1 MVGSLLLIAV
11 ILVSLTVHEYSH
23 GRVAYML
30 GDDTARKR
38 GRLTLNPLK
47 HLDPIG
53 TLFFYF
59 MHFGWAK
66 PVPVDPRNLKDP
78 HRDML
83 YIAAAGPVSNLIL
96 ALIAGFFLRFMGP
109 LEQMEQTTLYFFAF
123 LSLAVYCNAALA
135 IFNMLPVFPLDG
147 ASVLKGLVPRRM
159 AMKLDQLDK
168 YFGIILLAVFLTD
181 YFAKTGILSSIIQV
195 PIIYMLKFFTQE
207 AFPSVV
213 GAINHLL

>member
-1 MVGSLLLIAV
+1 MIGSLLLIAV
-11 ILVSLTVHEYSH
+11 ILISLTVHEYSH

-30 GDDTARKR
+30 GDDTAKNQ

-47 HLDPIG
+47 HLDPVG

-83 YIAAAGPVSNLIL
+83 YIAAAGPASNLVL
-96 ALIAGFFLRFMGP
+96 ALFSGFFLRFMGP
-109 LEQMEQTTLYFFAF
+109 LEQMEPMTFYVFGF
-123 LSLAVYCNAALA
+123 LCIAVYCNVALA
-135 IFNMLPVFPLDG
+135 IFNMLPIFPLDG
-147 ASVLKGLVPRRM
+147 ASVLKGLVPRDI
-159 AMKLDQLDK
+159 AVKLSQLDK
-168 YFGIILLAVFLTD
+168 YFGIILLVVFLTD
-181 YFAKTGILSSIIQV
+181 YFAKTGILSSIIHV
-195 PIIYMLKFFTQE
+195 PISYMVEFFTQE

>member
-1 MVGSLLLIAV
+1 LVGSLLLIAV

-30 GDDTARKR
+30 GDNTAKNQ

-47 HLDPIG
+47 HLDPVG

-83 YIAAAGPVSNLIL
+83 FIAAAGPASNLVL
-96 ALIAGFFLRFMGP
+96 ALLAGFFLRFMGP
-109 LEQMEQTTLYFFAF
+109 LEQMEPMSFYIFGFFCI
-123 LSLAVYCNAALA
+123 AVYCNVALA

-147 ASVLKGLVPRRM
+147 ASVLKGLLPRET
-159 AMKLDQLDK
+159 AFKLSQLDK

-181 YFAKTGILSSIIQV
+181 YFAKTRILGSIIGV
-195 PIIYMLKFFTQE
+195 PIGYMVKFFTQE
-207 AFPSVV
+207 SFPAVV
-213 GAINHLL
+213 ETINHLL

>member
-1 MVGSLLLIAV
+1 MGSLLLIAV
-11 ILVSLTVHEYSH
+11 ILISLTVHEYSH

-30 GDDTARKR
+30 GDDTAKNQ

-83 YIAAAGPVSNLIL
+83 FIAAAGPASNLVL
-96 ALIAGFFLRFMGP
+96 ALLAGFFLRFMGP
-109 LEQMEQTTLYFFAF
+109 LAQMEPMTFYIFGF
-123 LSLAVYCNAALA
+123 LSIAVYCNVALA

-147 ASVLKGLVPRRM
+147 ASVLKGLMPREV
-159 AMKLDQLDK
+159 ALKLSQLDK

-181 YFAKTGILSSIIQV
+181 YFAKTGILSSIIGV
-195 PIIYMLKFFTQE
+195 PIGYMLKFFTQD

-213 GAINHLL
+213 VAINHLL

>member
-1 MVGSLLLIAV
+1 MGSLLLIAV
-11 ILVSLTVHEYSH
+11 ILISLTVHEYSH

-30 GDDTARKR
+30 GDDTAKNQ

-83 YIAAAGPVSNLIL
+83 FIAAAGPASNLVL

-109 LEQMEQTTLYFFAF
+109 LAQMEPMTFYIFGF
-123 LSLAVYCNAALA
+123 LSIAVYCNVALA

-147 ASVLKGLVPRRM
+147 SSILKGLMPREI
-159 AMKLDQLDK
+159 AFKLSQLDK

-181 YFAKTGILSSIIQV
+181 YFAKTGILSSIIGV
-195 PIIYMLKFFTQE
+195 PIVYMVQFFTQE
-207 AFPSVV
+207 ASPSVFY
-213 GAINHLL
+213 ALNHLF

>member
-1 MVGSLLLIAV
+1 MGSLLLIAV

-30 GDDTARKR
+30 GDDTAKNQ

-83 YIAAAGPVSNLIL
+83 FIAAAGPASNLIL
-96 ALIAGFFLRFMGP
+96 ALFAGFFLRFMGP
-109 LEQMEQTTLYFFAF
+109 LEQMEPTSVYIFGF
-123 LSLAVYCNAALA
+123 LSIAVYCNAALA
-135 IFNMLPVFPLDG
+135 IFNLLPIFPLDG
-147 ASVLKGLVPRRM
+147 ASVLKGLMPREL
-159 AMKLDQLDK
+159 ALKLSQLDK
-168 YFGIILLAVFLTD
+168 YFGIILLVVFLTD
-181 YFAKTGILSSIIQV
+181 YFAKTGILSSIIHV
-195 PIIYMLKFFTQE
+195 PISYMVEFFTQE